1 MKRHKRKIVRLATAA
16 IIIILILTASLF
28 SLPKILAWTISHQT
42 PQSNTA
48 PTENTFQN
56 FPVTVDPKNKIITEN
71 DQVNAFLADKH
82 SLLGA
87 AVSDSVGY
95 IWNIFKDIAITI
107 TDADWYQNTASVSIK
122 FINITPGMRKEQ
134 VADAFGNALKWNLK
148 QKKELI
154 STTSPQ
160 NGQALGSST
169 LPFSEGSF
177 FPGLY
182 EVSIGMNPKEIQTM
196 INNRFS
202 DEILLH
208 YSTSTQEI
216 VPLDQALTIASLIQ
230 RETLS
235 TDGMRLLS
243 GIIWNR
249 LFAGMDLQIDS
260 TLQYAKAN
268 KPTVTTWWPKVTP
281 KDKYI
286 KSPYN
291 TYIHNGLPPT
301 PIANPGVEAILAAL
315 NPIKTTCLFYF
326 NDPTGTFHCSDTYTE
341 HVSLIKKYYGN

>member
-1 MKRHKRKIVRLATAA
+1 MKRWRQKKTIVA
-16 IIIILILTASLF
+16 IALIVILLVLIASLF
-28 SLPKILAWTISHQT
+28 SLPKILAWSINLQNHQSSVT
-42 PQSNTA
+42 PVQD
-48 PTENTFQN
+48 TFQN

-87 AVSDSVGY
+87 AVADSLGY
-95 IWNIFKDIAITI
+95 IWNAFENIAITI
-107 TDADWYQNTASVSIK
+107 TNANWYQNTASVSVK
-122 FINITPGMRKEQ
+122 FVNITPGMRKEQ
-134 VADAFGNALKWNLK
+134 VADAFGNALKWNSK

-154 STTSPQ
+154 SQASSSPEI
-160 NGQALGSST
+160 ALEKIT

-182 EVSIGMNPKEIQTM
+182 EVSIGMTPHEIQTM

-202 DEILLH
+202 DEILSH
-208 YSTSTQEI
+208 YSTSTQAL
-216 VPLDQALTIASLIQ
+216 VPLDQALTIASIIQ
-230 RETLS
+230 RETLG

-268 KPTVTTWWPKVTP
+268 KPYVRTWWPKVTP
-281 KDKYI
+281 NDKYI

-291 TYIHNGLPPT
+291 TYLHNGLPPT
-301 PIANPGVEAILAAL
+301 PIANPSVEAILAAL

-326 NDPTGTFHCSDTYTE
+326 NDPKGTFHCSDTYAE
-341 HVSLIKKYYGN
+341 HVSLIKKYYP